1 MNAELLIYGLILIPF
16 IGTIVA
22 GYARLRVGPFFGIT
36 LALGAISIFLS
47 YLLLDLQAAL
57 LQLAALGIG
66 TILFLALVGIF
77 GERFSYRSP
86 QLVLASVGL
95 FPLGFLL
102 GVNYLAPLATFG
114 ILFGL
119 NLLFATLLAYLRRNN
134 IADRKGRP
142 RAKSRYIL
150 TVPAILTSLVVG
162 LMVLIE
168 LGNGALI

>member
-1 MNAELLIYGLILIPF
+1 MNAELLVYGLILIPF
-16 IGTIVA
+16 IGTAIA
-22 GYARLRVGPFFGIT
+22 GYAKLRVGPFFGIT
-36 LALGAISIFLS
+36 LALGAASIFLS

-57 LQLAALGIG
+57 LQLAALAVGAL
-66 TILFLALVGIF
+66 LFLALVGVF
-77 GERFSYRSP
+77 GDRFSYRSP

-102 GVNYLAPLATFG
+102 GVGYVAPLATFG
-114 ILFGL
+114 VLFGL
-119 NLLFATLLAYLRRNN
+119 NFLFATLIAYLRRNN
-134 IADRKGRP
+134 VADRKGRP

-150 TVPAILTSLVVG
+150 TVPAILTALVVG